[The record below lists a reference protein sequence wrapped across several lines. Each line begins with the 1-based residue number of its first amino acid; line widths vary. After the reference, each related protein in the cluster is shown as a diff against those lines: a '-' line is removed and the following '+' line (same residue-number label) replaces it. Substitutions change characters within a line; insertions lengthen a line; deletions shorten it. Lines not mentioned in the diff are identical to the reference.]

1 MCAGASGLRPLPQP
15 FTGINADDAAGIVV
29 VVSATVV
36 RHASMHPIR
45 GWCWIEGAEMEIV

>member
-1 MCAGASGLRPLPQP
+1 MCAGASGHRPLPQS
-15 FTGINADDAAGIVV
+15 FINADDAASI